1 MTILQCTH
9 GFDDIG
15 AKHACDTAS
24 LAIAA
29 SFLSSVA
36 KSRHPGQ
43 SAAIQVPFKNHS
55 SEHHFFNAGR
65 LQRQWA
71 HGHPCRPCGQHA
83 GHKHEGVYMR
93 ARACVCVCVYVY
105 VHKNASMHAR
115 AQDHAITSAHM
126 LCTCTHRLP
135 VRPSLTLQLGPV
147 SPFDASALVLTV
159 GGVGIAMLW
168 GENYG
173 ESRHQHSLSEQ
184 FQMAFAAIMSGA
196 LSCAGH
202 FTSILV
208 PCSVHYG
215 CVLL

>member
-1 MTILQCTH
+1 MLQAFFIIRCH
-9 GFDDIG
+9 CIRGK
-15 AKHACDTAS
+15 ALQS
-24 LAIAA
+24 
-29 SFLSSVA
+29 
-36 KSRHPGQ
+36 KSHLKT
-43 SAAIQVPFKNHS
+43 IQVNIISAMQAVFSGNGLMAIL
-55 SEHHFFNAGR
+55 AG
-65 LQRQWA
+65 LVA
-71 HGHPCRPCGQHA
+71 NTLVTNM
-83 GHKHEGVYMR
+83 KVYTCAR
-93 ARACVCVCVYVY
+93 ARVFAYVCMY
-105 VHKNASMHAR
+105 VHKSASMHAR